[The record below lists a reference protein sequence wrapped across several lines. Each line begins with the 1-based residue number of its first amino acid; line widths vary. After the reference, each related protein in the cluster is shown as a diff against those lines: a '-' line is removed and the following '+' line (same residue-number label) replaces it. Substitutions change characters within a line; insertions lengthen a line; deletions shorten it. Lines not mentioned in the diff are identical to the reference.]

1 MMFKKVLIADDH
13 KSISISVQKILAELN
28 ITQDSHDHVT
38 YCDAAF
44 SRIQKALANGEPYDL
59 LITDLSFNND
69 IPQILEDGT
78 DLILATQKVQ
88 PGLKILVFAG
98 EDRSAVA
105 SRLYRDLNLDGYV
118 PKGRGDI
125 KDLKAAIEK
134 MATDQRY
141 LSANLRKDLKA
152 NFSIIFDEYD
162 KMVLS
167 MLMGGNSQKEVATY
181 LKKNN
186 IKPSSLSSLEKRLS
200 EIKSTLNISNNE
212 QLIAYC
218 KDNKLI

>member
-1 MMFKKVLIADDH
+1 MFKKVLIADDCD
-13 KSISISVQKILAELN
+13 STNISVEKTLTDLN
-28 ITQDSHDHVT
+28 ILHDSSNHVT

-44 SRIQKALANGEPYDL
+44 SRIKKALSNGQPYDL

-69 IPQILEDGT
+69 VPQLLEDGT
-78 DLILATQKVQ
+78 ELIRAVKKVQ
-88 PGLKILVFAG
+88 PGLKILVFSG
-98 EDRSAVA
+98 EDRSTVA
-105 SRLYRDLNLDGYV
+105 RRLYRELNLDGYV
-118 PKGRGDI
+118 PKGRGDT

-141 LSANLRKDLKA
+141 LSTNLRMDLKA

-167 MLMGGNSQKEVATY
+167 MLMEGNSQKDIAIY
-181 LKKNN
+181 IKKNN

>member
-1 MMFKKVLIADDH
+1 MFKKVLIADDCD
-13 KSISISVQKILAELN
+13 STNISVQKTLTDLSI
-28 ITQDSHDHVT
+28 IFDSRDHVT
-38 YCDAAF
+38 YCDAAL
-44 SRIQKALANGEPYDL
+44 SRLQKALTNGEPYDL

-69 IPQILEDGT
+69 IPQVLEDGT
-78 DLILATQKVQ
+78 DLIRAAQKVQ
-88 PGLKILVFAG
+88 PGLKIMVFTG
-98 EDRSAVA
+98 EGRSAVA

-125 KDLKAAIEK
+125 KDLKAAIGK
-134 MATDQRY
+134 IANNQRY
-141 LSANLRKDLKA
+141 LSANLRMDLKA

-162 KMVLS
+162 KMVIS
-167 MLMGGNSQKEVATY
+167 MLMEGNSQKEVAIY
-181 LKKNN
+181 IKKNN

>member
-1 MMFKKVLIADDH
+1 MFKKVLIADDCD
-13 KSISISVQKILAELN
+13 STNISVQKTLTDLSI
-28 ITQDSHDHVT
+28 IFDSRDHVT
-38 YCDAAF
+38 YCDAAL
-44 SRIQKALANGEPYDL
+44 SRLQKALTNGEPYDL

-69 IPQILEDGT
+69 IPQVLEDGT
-78 DLILATQKVQ
+78 DLIRAAQKVQ
-88 PGLKILVFAG
+88 PGLKIMVFTG
-98 EDRSAVA
+98 EGRSAVA
-105 SRLYRDLNLDGYV
+105 SRLYLDLNLDGYV
-118 PKGRGDI
+118 PKGRGYI

-134 MATDQRY
+134 IANNQRY
-141 LSANLRKDLKA
+141 LSANLRMDLKA

-162 KMVLS
+162 KMVIS
-167 MLMGGNSQKEVATY
+167 MLMEGNSQKEVAIY
-181 LKKNN
+181 IKKNN

>member
-13 KSISISVQKILAELN
+13 KSISISVQNTLADLN
-28 ITQDSHDHVT
+28 IVQDNRDHVT
-38 YCDAAF
+38 YCDAAL

-105 SRLYRDLNLDGYV
+105 SRLYRDLNLDGYI

-141 LSANLRKDLKA
+141 LSSNLRKDLKA

-162 KMVLS
+162 KMVLA
-167 MLMGGNSQKEVATY
+167 MLMEGNSQKEVATY

>member
-1 MMFKKVLIADDH
+1 MFKKVLIADDCD
-13 KSISISVQKILAELN
+13 STNISVQKTLTDLSI
-28 ITQDSHDHVT
+28 IFDSRDHVT
-38 YCDAAF
+38 YCDAAL
-44 SRIQKALANGEPYDL
+44 SRLQKALTNGEPYDL

-69 IPQILEDGT
+69 IPQVLEDGT
-78 DLILATQKVQ
+78 DLIRAAQKVQ
-88 PGLKILVFAG
+88 PGLKIMVFTG
-98 EDRSAVA
+98 EGRSAVA

-134 MATDQRY
+134 IANNQRY
-141 LSANLRKDLKA
+141 LSANLRMDLKA

-162 KMVLS
+162 KMVIS
-167 MLMGGNSQKEVATY
+167 MLMEGNSQKEVAIY
-181 LKKNN
+181 IKKNN

>member
-1 MMFKKVLIADDH
+1 MFKKVLIADDCD
-13 KSISISVQKILAELN
+13 STNISVQKTLTDLSIIFDN
-28 ITQDSHDHVT
+28 RDHVT
-38 YCDAAF
+38 YCDAAL
-44 SRIQKALANGEPYDL
+44 SRLQKALTNGEPYDL

-69 IPQILEDGT
+69 IPQVLEDGT
-78 DLILATQKVQ
+78 DLIRAAQKVQ
-88 PGLKILVFAG
+88 PGLKIMVFTG
-98 EDRSAVA
+98 EGRSAVA

-134 MATDQRY
+134 IANDQRY
-141 LSANLRKDLKA
+141 LSANLRMDLKA

-162 KMVLS
+162 KMVIS
-167 MLMGGNSQKEVATY
+167 MLMEGNSQKEVAIY
-181 LKKNN
+181 IKKNN

>member
-1 MMFKKVLIADDH
+1 MFKKVLIADDCD
-13 KSISISVQKILAELN
+13 STNISVQKTLTDLSI
-28 ITQDSHDHVT
+28 IFDSRDHVT
-38 YCDAAF
+38 YCDAAL
-44 SRIQKALANGEPYDL
+44 SRLQKALTNGEPYDL

-69 IPQILEDGT
+69 IPQVLEDGT
-78 DLILATQKVQ
+78 DLIRAARKVQ
-88 PGLKILVFAG
+88 PGLKIMVFTG
-98 EDRSAVA
+98 EGRNAVA

-134 MATDQRY
+134 IANDQRY
-141 LSANLRKDLKA
+141 LSANLRMDLKA

-162 KMVLS
+162 KMVIS
-167 MLMGGNSQKEVATY
+167 MLMEGNSQKEVAIY
-181 LKKNN
+181 IKKNN

>member
-1 MMFKKVLIADDH
+1 MMFKKVLIADDCD
-13 KSISISVQKILAELN
+13 STNISVQKTLTDLSI
-28 ITQDSHDHVT
+28 IFDSRDHVT
-38 YCDAAF
+38 YCDAAL
-44 SRIQKALANGEPYDL
+44 SRLQKALANGEPYDL

-69 IPQILEDGT
+69 IPQVLEDGT
-78 DLILATQKVQ
+78 DLIRAAQKVQ
-88 PGLKILVFAG
+88 PGLKIMVFTG
-98 EDRSAVA
+98 EGRNAVA

-134 MATDQRY
+134 IANDQRY
-141 LSANLRKDLKA
+141 LSANLRMDLKA

-162 KMVLS
+162 KMVIS
-167 MLMGGNSQKEVATY
+167 MLMEGNSQKEVAIY
-181 LKKNN
+181 IKKNN

>member
-1 MMFKKVLIADDH
+1 MFKKVLIADDCD
-13 KSISISVQKILAELN
+13 STNISVQKTLTDLSI
-28 ITQDSHDHVT
+28 IFDSRDHVT
-38 YCDAAF
+38 YCDAAL
-44 SRIQKALANGEPYDL
+44 SRLQKALTNGEPYDL

-69 IPQILEDGT
+69 IPQVLEDGT
-78 DLILATQKVQ
+78 DLIRAAQKVQ
-88 PGLKILVFAG
+88 PGLKIMVFTG
-98 EDRSAVA
+98 EGRSAVA

-134 MATDQRY
+134 IANDQRY
-141 LSANLRKDLKA
+141 LSANLRMDLKA

-162 KMVLS
+162 KMVIS
-167 MLMGGNSQKEVATY
+167 MLMEGNSQKEVAIY
-181 LKKNN
+181 IKKNN

>member
-1 MMFKKVLIADDH
+1 MFKKVLIADDCD
-13 KSISISVQKILAELN
+13 STNISVQKTLTDLSI
-28 ITQDSHDHVT
+28 IFDSRDHVT
-38 YCDAAF
+38 YCDAAL
-44 SRIQKALANGEPYDL
+44 SRLQKALANGEPYDL

-69 IPQILEDGT
+69 IPQVLEDGT
-78 DLILATQKVQ
+78 DLIRAAQKVQ
-88 PGLKILVFAG
+88 PGLKIMVFTG
-98 EDRSAVA
+98 EGRNAVA

-134 MATDQRY
+134 IANDQRY
-141 LSANLRKDLKA
+141 LSANLRMDLKA

-162 KMVLS
+162 KMVIS
-167 MLMGGNSQKEVATY
+167 MLMEGNSQKEVAIY
-181 LKKNN
+181 IKKNN

>member
-1 MMFKKVLIADDH
+1 MFKKVLIADDCD
-13 KSISISVQKILAELN
+13 STNISVQKTLTDLRI
-28 ITQDSHDHVT
+28 IFDSRDHVT
-38 YCDAAF
+38 YCDAAL
-44 SRIQKALANGEPYDL
+44 SRLQKALTNGEPYDL

-69 IPQILEDGT
+69 IPQVLEDGT
-78 DLILATQKVQ
+78 DLIRAAQKVQ
-88 PGLKILVFAG
+88 PGLKIMVFTG
-98 EDRSAVA
+98 EGRSAVA

-125 KDLKAAIEK
+125 KDLKTAIEK
-134 MATDQRY
+134 IATDQRY
-141 LSANLRKDLKA
+141 LSANLRMDLKA

-162 KMVLS
+162 KMVIS
-167 MLMGGNSQKEVATY
+167 MLMEGNSQKEVAIY
-181 LKKNN
+181 IKKNN

>member
-1 MMFKKVLIADDH
+1 MFKKVLIADDCD
-13 KSISISVQKILAELN
+13 STNISVQKTLTDLSI
-28 ITQDSHDHVT
+28 IFDSRDHVT
-38 YCDAAF
+38 YCDAAL
-44 SRIQKALANGEPYDL
+44 SRLQKALTNGEPYDL

-69 IPQILEDGT
+69 IPQVLEDGT
-78 DLILATQKVQ
+78 DLIRAAQKVQ
-88 PGLKILVFAG
+88 PGLKIMVFTG
-98 EDRSAVA
+98 EGRSAVA
-105 SRLYRDLNLDGYV
+105 TRLYRDLNLDGYV

-134 MATDQRY
+134 IANDQRY
-141 LSANLRKDLKA
+141 LSANLRMDLKA

-162 KMVLS
+162 KMVIS
-167 MLMGGNSQKEVATY
+167 MLMEGNSQKEVAIY
-181 LKKNN
+181 IKKNN